1 MAESGMALVEQ
12 SRELD
17 EPQQAALT
25 ALRAG
30 QSFALAAEMAG
41 VHRATV
47 FRWVKR
53 DPYFAA
59 AFNAW
64 KSELQA
70 SAEVRLLKLT
80 DKAVDV
86 VEKALERGDEQVAM
100 KMLRQLQVMRRTK
113 VGATDGETMKVEM
126 DLQEKRRHRS
136 QTREMAR
143 IMLEKSGLSPAEQ
156 RRYIRRHGCAPIVE

>member
-1 MAESGMALVEQ
+1 
-12 SRELD
+12 
-17 EPQQAALT
+17 
-25 ALRAG
+25 AG
-30 QSFALAAEMAG
+30 QSFAQAATQAG

-64 KSELQA
+64 KLELRA
-70 SAEVRLLKLT
+70 SAQVRLLKLA

-86 VEKALERGDEQVAM
+86 VEQALERGDEKVAM

-113 VGATDGETMKVEM
+113 VGTTDGETMKVEM
-126 DLQEKRRHRS
+126 DLQEKHRN
-136 QTREMAR
+136 
-143 IMLEKSGLSPAEQ
+143 LS
-156 RRYIRRHGCAPIVE
+156 H